1 MKKSAADLD
10 WGGSVRRPF
19 VQGMEQ
25 VITQTSLTGFSECQQ
40 KQIPFILAAGVVYNK
55 AIPCHHLEK
64 KLSLSMAKNNRSK
77 KTAHFPF
84 FKISVCKNYLFRL
97 LWNPEAP
104 HSKGK
109 TAPSPG
115 LALGTTPVLEPL
127 REDHFPLGPQVA
139 KHAPHR
145 LCLPTPSGQDGGQ
158 DRGFKVENLIKV
170 SK

>member
-10 WGGSVRRPF
+10 WGGFCETPTCP
-19 VQGMEQ
+19 GNG
-25 VITQTSLTGFSECQQ
+25 TGDHPNLFNRVSECQQ